1 GANGGLG
8 HSGIEDYPDRSVMT
22 RNEVTLPG
30 KVALLQTIGRD
41 YPNSVNALAALTG
54 RTSFNVYRTLKR
66 LNKTCSIR
74 LAPGRGRI
82 RQPVLVARK
91 VRLE

>member
-1 GANGGLG
+1 MKLL
-8 HSGIEDYPDRSVMT
+8 SPE
-22 RNEVTLPG
+22 

-74 LAPGRGRI
+74 LAPGRRRI
-82 RQPVLVARK
+82 RQPVLVASK
-91 VRLE
+91 VRMEKDWVGSNSASALKTV